1 MKTFQEY
8 IEEKTENKESLF
20 NKLINL
26 SIEKYPK
33 EVEDF
38 LNLMSSKDSEIAQI
52 IDKIKYLN
60 EKFGDK
66 DVVSSNNSD
75 NNLGNEE
82 VY

>member
-8 IEEKTENKESLF
+8 IEEKTETKESLF

-38 LNLMSSKDSEIAQI
+38 LNLISSKDSEIAQI
-52 IDKIKYLN
+52 VDKIKYLN
-60 EKFGDK
+60 
-66 DVVSSNNSD
+66 
-75 NNLGNEE
+75 
-82 VY
+82 

>member
-8 IEEKTENKESLF
+8 IEEKTENKQSLF